1 MIYILFF
8 YFFCYG
14 HSFIFFVM
22 RRFIDESSEEK
33 NRCAA
38 GEFEGGWGGRG
49 TASPPKWDPGAKP
62 RKILAILHCE

>member
-22 RRFIDESSEEK
+22 RRFIDESSEKK
-33 NRCAA
+33 NHCAA
-38 GEFEGGWGGRG
+38 GEFERGVGGTGRCKPSQVG
-49 TASPPKWDPGAKP
+49 SKGEAPKNFGYFA
-62 RKILAILHCE
+62 L